1 MSMRP
6 SHFSLTFYLVIND
19 YALEIEAVD
28 AMLMK
33 QAMRLV
39 ILPHAFVEF
48 DLRGAILRVNDSPG
62 HCARAISYAL
72 AIQIPIEKRIAAVI
86 VNFTVLVVDAF
97 TGIETLENSLI
108 DLSMLDIAELY
119 FVQLMIQRVHFFNQ
133 ICEIHR
139 FDDLG
144 FSVGNRYLIFINPY

>member
-1 MSMRP
+1 MR
-6 SHFSLTFYLVIND
+6 SYDFSLAFYLIIND

-39 ILPHAFVEF
+39 ILPHALIEF

-62 HCARAISYAL
+62 DCARSISFAL
-72 AIQIPIEKRIAAVI
+72 AIHITIEKRIAAVI

-97 TGIETLENSLI
+97 AGIEALENSLI

-119 FVQLMIQRVHFFNQ
+119 FAQLMSKCVHFFNQ
-133 ICEIHR
+133 IREIHR

-144 FSVGNRYLIFINPY
+144 FSVGNRYLIFDDPY

>member
-1 MSMRP
+1 MTMRP

-39 ILPHAFVEF
+39 ILPKAFVEF
-48 DLRGAILRVNDSPG
+48 DLRGAILRINDSPG
-62 HCARAISYAL
+62 HRPWSISYAL
-72 AIQIPIEKRIAAVI
+72 TIHIAIEKRIAAVI

-97 TGIETLENSLI
+97 AGIKTLENSLI

>member
-1 MSMRP
+1 MR
-6 SHFSLTFYLVIND
+6 SYDFSLAFYLIIND

-33 QAMRLV
+33 QAMRLA
-39 ILPHAFVEF
+39 ILPHALIEF

-62 HCARAISYAL
+62 DCARSISFAL
-72 AIQIPIEKRIAAVI
+72 AIHITIEKRIAAVI

-97 TGIETLENSLI
+97 AGIEALENSLI

-119 FVQLMIQRVHFFNQ
+119 FVQLMSKCVHFFNQ

-139 FDDLG
+139 FYDLG
-144 FSVGNRYLIFINPY
+144 FSVGNGYLIFIDPY

>member
-1 MSMRP
+1 MR
-6 SHFSLTFYLVIND
+6 SYDFSLAFYLIIND

-33 QAMRLV
+33 QAMRLI

-48 DLRGAILRVNDSPG
+48 DLRGAILRVNDSPS
-62 HCARAISYAL
+62 HRPRSISYAL
-72 AIQIPIEKRIAAVI
+72 AIQITIEKRIAALI
-86 VNFTVLVVDAF
+86 LNFTVLVVDAF

-119 FVQLMIQRVHFFNQ
+119 FAQLMSKCVHFFNQ
-133 ICEIHR
+133 IREIHR

-144 FSVGNRYLIFINPY
+144 FSVGNRYLIFDDPY